1 MADER
6 KHEHGSEQKHD
17 HEHGQHG
24 HEHTHAAEHGHD
36 HSHDHVHGHEHQH
49 GETHD
54 HDHEQGHGHEHG
66 HSHGHGH
73 DHPHE
78 HNQRDHAHGHE
89 HGDTHDHEHGGEHSH
104 GHDHDHEHAHEHKTR
119 FHDPAHAAEFDRR
132 STMSGIRASLTEKLI
147 EMLSLKGEEL
157 ILDLAT
163 GTGRVARPLS
173 KYIKGGR
180 IVGVDQA
187 LAMLDVGHQHQDPI
201 PHYDQSA
208 GEADKLPFKTNTFDR
223 AFVSFSLHHFGN
235 PSGVV
240 SEVLRV
246 LKNSGRFV
254 VLDPIIEEAKDSV
267 DIQLE
272 TKINQVFRRTHG
284 DDFRFHTS
292 SSIQRLLTKAGYRVP
307 RSNIL
312 SYSFNQEGMDGIP
325 TGRHWLEAALELEK
339 EAPELAER
347 MKKNYFT
354 WHSHGDHVHVKG
366 SFSYALITGVKP
378 A

>member
-1 MADER
+1 MPDER
-6 KHEHGSEQKHD
+6 KHQHGSEQKHD
-17 HEHGQHG
+17 HEHAHGESHG
-24 HEHTHAAEHGHD
+24 HEHDHEHDHAHSHDHERAHD
-36 HSHDHVHGHEHQH
+36 HSH
-49 GETHD
+49 
-54 HDHEQGHGHEHG
+54 
-66 HSHGHGH
+66 
-73 DHPHE
+73 
-78 HNQRDHAHGHE
+78 A
-89 HGDTHDHEHGGEHSH
+89 
-104 GHDHDHEHAHEHKTR
+104 HKTR

-132 STMSGIRASLTEKLI
+132 STMSSIRTSLTEKLI
-147 EMLSLKGEEL
+147 EMLTLKGGEV

-173 KYIKGGR
+173 KQIKDGR

-187 LAMLDVGHQHQDPI
+187 FAMLDVGHQHEDPI
-201 PHYDQSA
+201 AHYVQSA
-208 GEADKLPFKTNTFDR
+208 GEADKLPFKSNIFER
-223 AFVSFSLHHFGN
+223 AFVSFSLHHFSN

-240 SEVLRV
+240 GEVLRV

-254 VLDPIIEEAKDSV
+254 VLDPILEEAKDSL
-267 DIQLE
+267 DIALE

-284 DDFRFHTS
+284 EDFRFHTS

-307 RSNIL
+307 RCNVL
-312 SYSFNQEGMDGIP
+312 SFSFNQEGMDGIP

-339 EAPELAER
+339 EAPELAGR

-354 WHSHGDHVHVKG
+354 WHSHGDHTHVKG

>member
-6 KHEHGSEQKHD
+6 KHEHGSDQKHDHDHDHGHGHSHD

-24 HEHTHAAEHGHD
+24 HEAHAA
-36 HSHDHVHGHEHQH
+36 
-49 GETHD
+49 
-54 HDHEQGHGHEHG
+54 DHE
-66 HSHGHGH
+66 HGH

-78 HNQRDHAHGHE
+78 HGQHDHAHGHE
-89 HGDTHDHEHGGEHSH
+89 HGDAHDHEHGREPSH
-104 GHDHDHEHAHEHKTR
+104 GHGHDHEHAHEHKTR

-132 STMSGIRASLTEKLI
+132 STMAGIRGSLTEKLI
-147 EMLSLKGEEL
+147 EMLTLKGEEL

-173 KYIKGGR
+173 KHIKGGR

-187 LAMLDVGHQHQDPI
+187 LAMLDVGHQHEDPI
-201 PHYDQSA
+201 AHYAQSA

-235 PSGVV
+235 PSGVA

-254 VLDPIIEEAKDSV
+254 VLDPIIEEAKDAV
-267 DIQLE
+267 DIALE
-272 TKINQVFRRTHG
+272 TRINQVFRRTHG

-307 RSNIL
+307 RSNVL
-312 SYSFNQEGMDGIP
+312 SFSFNQEGMDGIP

-366 SFSYALITGVKP
+366 GFSYALITGVKP

>member
-1 MADER
+1 MAKED
-6 KHEHGSEQKHD
+6 KSEHGHDHDSD
-17 HEHGQHG
+17 HEHGHSRG
-24 HEHTHAAEHGHD
+24 HEHQHAHAADHSHESHQHEHGHD
-36 HSHDHVHGHEHQH
+36 HS
-49 GETHD
+49 T
-54 HDHEQGHGHEHG
+54 
-66 HSHGHGH
+66 GH
-73 DHPHE
+73 DHH
-78 HNQRDHAHGHE
+78 H
-89 HGDTHDHEHGGEHSH
+89 HDHEHGHEQDHRH
-104 GHDHDHEHAHEHKTR
+104 AHDHDHDHTHEHAHGHGHSHEHQTR

-132 STMSGIRASLTEKLI
+132 AISGVRSSLTEKLI
-147 EMLSLKGEEL
+147 EMLTLKGDEL
-157 ILDLAT
+157 VLDLAT

-173 KYIKGGR
+173 KHMKDGR

-187 LAMLDVGHQHQDPI
+187 LAMLDVGHKHEDSI
-201 PHYDQSA
+201 SHYDQSA

-240 SEVLRV
+240 GEVLRV
-246 LKNSGRFV
+246 LKNGGRFV
-254 VLDPIIEEAKDSV
+254 VLDPIIEEAKDAV
-267 DIQLE
+267 DIALE

-284 DDFRFHTS
+284 DEFRFHTS

-307 RSNIL
+307 RTNVL

-339 EAPELAER
+339 EAPDLAER

-354 WHSHGDHVHVKG
+354 WHSHGDHTHVKG

>member
-1 MADER
+1 MADEH
-6 KHEHGSEQKHD
+6 KHDQKTGHD
-17 HEHGQHG
+17 HEHSHG
-24 HEHTHAAEHGHD
+24 HEHAHDHD
-36 HSHDHVHGHEHQH
+36 HSHGHEHDHSHAHDHDHGHEHAH
-49 GETHD
+49 A
-54 HDHEQGHGHEHG
+54 HEHA
-66 HSHGHGH
+66 H

-78 HNQRDHAHGHE
+78 HK
-89 HGDTHDHEHGGEHSH
+89 TH
-104 GHDHDHEHAHEHKTR
+104 

-132 STMSGIRASLTEKLI
+132 STMAGIRGSLTDKMI
-147 EMLSLKGEEL
+147 EMLALKGDEL

-173 KYIKGGR
+173 KHIKGGH

-187 LAMLDVGHQHQDPI
+187 FAMLDVGHQHQDPI
-201 PHYDQSA
+201 PHYMQSA

-240 SEVLRV
+240 GEVLRV
-246 LKNSGRFV
+246 LKNGGRFV

-272 TKINQVFRRTHG
+272 SKINQVFRRTHG
-284 DDFRFHTS
+284 DDFRYHTAN
-292 SSIQRLLTKAGYRVP
+292 SIQRLLTKAGYRVP

-325 TGRHWLEAALELEK
+325 TGRHWLEAAEELEK

-354 WHSHGDHVHVKG
+354 WHAHGDHVHVKG

>member
-6 KHEHGSEQKHD
+6 KREHGSGHKHD
-17 HEHGQHG
+17 HDHRKSHG
-24 HEHTHAAEHGHD
+24 HEHE
-36 HSHDHVHGHEHQH
+36 
-49 GETHD
+49 
-54 HDHEQGHGHEHG
+54 
-66 HSHGHGH
+66 HGHGH
-73 DHPHE
+73 DHG
-78 HNQRDHAHGHE
+78 QRGHE
-89 HGDTHDHEHGGEHSH
+89 HTRAADHERGHSHGHPHGEHRAHEHSHHDHEHAHDHDHEHVH
-104 GHDHDHEHAHEHKTR
+104 GHDHGHSHDHGHGNEHAHEHKTR

-132 STMSGIRASLTEKLI
+132 STISSIRASLTEKLI
-147 EMLSLKGEEL
+147 EMLTLKGREL

-173 KYIKGGR
+173 KQIKDGR

-187 LAMLDVGHQHQDPI
+187 LAMLDVGHRHEDPI
-201 PHYDQSA
+201 GHYVQSA

-235 PSGVV
+235 ASGVV
-240 SEVLRV
+240 GEVLRV

-254 VLDPIIEEAKDSV
+254 VLDPILEEAKDSV

-292 SSIQRLLTKAGYRVP
+292 NSIQRLLTKAGYRVP
-307 RSNIL
+307 RCNVL
-312 SYSFNQEGMDGIP
+312 SFSFNQEGMDGIP

-354 WHSHGDHVHVKG
+354 WHAHGDHVHVKG

>member
-1 MADER
+1 MKKGIDMADEK
-6 KHEHGSEQKHD
+6 KHEHK
-17 HEHGQHG
+17 
-24 HEHTHAAEHGHD
+24 
-36 HSHDHVHGHEHQH
+36 
-49 GETHD
+49 GEYT
-54 HDHEQGHGHEHG
+54 HEHG
-66 HSHGHGH
+66 HSHHERHDHDDKHGH
-73 DHPHE
+73 SRAHD
-78 HNQRDHAHGHE
+78 DAGTHGHE
-89 HGDTHDHEHGGEHSH
+89 HAHDHTEHGHSHTQSDHGHEHSH
-104 GHDHDHEHAHEHKTR
+104 GHDHDHSHDHGQGHEHKTR
-119 FHDPAHAAEFDRR
+119 FHDPAHAADFDRR
-132 STMSGIRASLTEKLI
+132 AMSGIRSSLTEKLI
-147 EMLSLKGEEL
+147 EMLTLKGGEL
-157 ILDLAT
+157 VLDVAT
-163 GTGRVARPLS
+163 GTGRIARPLS
-173 KYIKGGR
+173 KQLKDGK

-187 LAMLDVGHQHQDPI
+187 LAMLDVGHQHEDPI

-240 SEVLRV
+240 GEVLRV

-254 VLDPIIEEAKDSV
+254 VLDPIIEEAKDAV
-267 DIQLE
+267 DIALE
-272 TKINQVFRRTHG
+272 SKINQVFRRTHG
-284 DDFRFHTS
+284 DEFRYHTA

-354 WHSHGDHVHVKG
+354 WHAHGDHAHVKG